1 MKQDVWAF
9 GFAFGHHGKYS
20 AFHRILDY
28 LPDEIR
34 KIYVS
39 FPWERLLPRPL
50 KRRLRREILR
60 RAEKRMI
67 QESSRAKPRLI
78 HFLYPENCFLN
89 GCFQRSFNGK
99 VLLTLHQPESVLP
112 SFRTSP
118 QGLSF
123 IETAQRADR
132 LIAMSPHAVEC
143 YQKFFEN
150 QSVRVIPHGVDT
162 NFFTPNNDISD
173 SSLILTLG
181 NWRRDFK
188 LWQAVA
194 NNFLKRGRPETFCL
208 VTNPENRKQCG
219 LKKTANTIFMN
230 GISDLELRELYNRS
244 KALFL
249 PLLDA
254 VANNALLE
262 GLSMGKQ
269 ILVSDLPASRF
280 YGADHVS
287 YLEKGATIEKASNAL
302 RQLLDQSS
310 PQASRLGIRKYA
322 ESSFSWT
329 HIAKTYQEEYSSLL
343 SRDQRSIHP

>member
-60 RAEKRMI
+60 AEKRMI

-89 GCFQRSFNGK
+89 GCFQRSFTGK
-99 VLLTLHQPESVLP
+99 VLLTLHQPESVLS
-112 SFRTSP
+112 SFRISP

-132 LIAMSPHAVEC
+132 LIAMSPHVVEC

-162 NFFTPNNDISD
+162 NYFTPGNDISD

-194 NNFLKRGRPETFCL
+194 NNFLKRGRPETFFL

-262 GLSMGKQ
+262 GLSMGKH

-280 YGADHVS
+280 YGEDHVS
-287 YLEKGATIEKASNAL
+287 YLDKDATIETASNAL
-302 RQLLDQSS
+302 FQLLDKSTLQERR
-310 PQASRLGIRKYA
+310 PDIRNYA
-322 ESSFSWT
+322 EANFSWPR
-329 HIAKTYQEEYSSLL
+329 IAKAYQEEYSNLL
-343 SRDQRSIHP
+343 SKG

>member
-1 MKQDVWAF
+1 MKHDVWAF

-34 KIYVS
+34 KINVS
-39 FPWERLLPRPL
+39 FPCERFLPRPF
-50 KRRLRREILR
+50 KRRIRRVLLR

-67 QESSRAKPRLI
+67 QDSIRTKPRLI

-89 GCFQRSFNGK
+89 GCFQRSYNGK
-99 VLLTLHQPESVLP
+99 VLLTLHQPEAVL
-112 SFRTSP
+112 SLFRTSP

-123 IETAQRADR
+123 LETAQRADR
-132 LIAMSPHAVEC
+132 LIAMSPHMVER

-150 QSVRVIPHGVDT
+150 PSVRVIPHGVDT
-162 NFFTPNNDISD
+162 NYFTPENDISD

-194 NNFLKRGRPETFCL
+194 NSFLQRGRSETFCL
-208 VTNPENRKQCG
+208 VTNPENRKQFG

-230 GISDLELRELYNRS
+230 GISDIELRGLYNRS
-244 KALFL
+244 RVLFL

-254 VANNALLE
+254 VANNAMLE

-287 YLEKGATIEKASNAL
+287 YLDKDTTTETASDSLCQLVDQAL
-302 RQLLDQSS
+302 STGS
-310 PQASRLGIRKYA
+310 NIGIRRHA
-322 ESSFSWT
+322 ETNFSWPQ
-329 HIAKTYQEEYSSLL
+329 IAKAYQDEYSILL
-343 SRDQRSIHP
+343 SKG

>member
-1 MKQDVWAF
+1 MKQEVWAF

-20 AFHRILDY
+20 AFHRLLDY

-34 KIYVS
+34 KINVS
-39 FPWERLLPRPL
+39 FPCERLLPYPF
-50 KRRLRREILR
+50 KHRLRRVILR
-60 RAEKRMI
+60 KAEKRMI
-67 QESSRAKPRLI
+67 QEASRAKPRLI

-89 GCFQRSFNGK
+89 GCFQQYFSGK
-99 VLLTLHQPESVLP
+99 VLLTLHQPEAVL
-112 SFRTSP
+112 SSGVTSP

-123 IETAQRADR
+123 LETARRADR
-132 LIAMSPHAVEC
+132 LIAMSPDIVNY
-143 YQKFFEN
+143 YQEFFAN
-150 QSVRVIPHGVDT
+150 KSVRMIPHGVDT
-162 NFFTPNNDISD
+162 KYIIPRSFSGDRT
-173 SSLILTLG
+173 LILTVG
-181 NWRRDFK
+181 NWKRDFS

-194 NNFLKRGRPETFCL
+194 NEFLRRGRPEMFCL
-208 VTNPENRKQCG
+208 VTNRENRKQFN
-219 LKKTANTIFMN
+219 LKKTANTQFMH
-230 GISDLELRELYNRS
+230 GISDPELRELYNRS

-287 YLEKGATIEKASNAL
+287 YLDKDAKIEKASNAL
-302 RQLLDQSS
+302 CQLLDQSS

-329 HIAKTYQEEYSSLL
+329 HIAKTYLEEYSSLL
-343 SRDQRSIHP
+343 SRE

>member
-1 MKQDVWAF
+1 MKQEVWAF

-67 QESSRAKPRLI
+67 QESSCAKPRLI
-78 HFLYPENCFLN
+78 HFLYPENCFLS

-132 LIAMSPHAVEC
+132 LIAMSPHVVEC

-162 NFFTPNNDISD
+162 KFFTPNNDISD
-173 SSLILTLG
+173 SPLILTLG
-181 NWRRDFK
+181 NWKRDFK

-219 LKKTANTIFMN
+219 LEKTANTIFMN
-230 GISDLELRELYNRS
+230 GISDLELREQYNRS

-280 YGADHVS
+280 YGEDHVS
-287 YLEKGATIEKASNAL
+287 YLDKDATIEKASNAL
-302 RQLLDQSS
+302 CQLLDQSS

-343 SRDQRSIHP
+343 SRE

>member
-1 MKQDVWAF
+1 MKHDVWAF

-28 LPDEIR
+28 LPGEIR
-34 KIYVS
+34 KINVS
-39 FPWERLLPRPL
+39 FPCEHLLPRPF
-50 KRRLRREILR
+50 RHRLRRMILR
-60 RAEKRMI
+60 SAEKRMI
-67 QESSRAKPRLI
+67 QESICAKPRLI
-78 HFLYPENCFLN
+78 HFLYPENCFWN
-89 GCFQRSFNGK
+89 GCFQRYFGGK
-99 VLLTLHQPESVLP
+99 VMLTLHQPELVVSSCL
-112 SFRTSP
+112 TSP

-123 IETAQRADR
+123 KETAQRADR
-132 LIAMSPHAVEC
+132 LIALSPHMVEY

-150 QSVRVIPHGVDT
+150 PSVRMIPHGVDT
-162 NFFTPNNDISD
+162 EYFTPNSALGYQT
-173 SSLILTLG
+173 LILTVG

-208 VTNPENRKQCG
+208 VTNPENRKQFR

-244 KALFL
+244 RALFL

-287 YLEKGATIEKASNAL
+287 YLDKDATIKKASNAL
-302 RQLLDQSS
+302 CELLDQSS
-310 PQASRLGIRKYA
+310 PLASRLGIRKYA

-343 SRDQRSIHP
+343 SRE

>member
-1 MKQDVWAF
+1 MKKDVWAF

-39 FPWERLLPRPL
+39 FPCERLVPRPF

-67 QESSRAKPRLI
+67 EESSLTKPRLI
-78 HFLYPENCFLN
+78 HFLYPENCFLD
-89 GCFQRSFNGK
+89 GCFQHYFSGK
-99 VLLTLHQPESVLP
+99 VLLSLHQPESVLS

-123 IETAQRADR
+123 IETAQRAGR
-132 LIAMSPHAVEC
+132 LIAMSPHVVEC

-150 QSVRVIPHGVDT
+150 QSVHVIPHGVDT
-162 NFFTPNNDISD
+162 NYFMPSKDISD
-173 SSLILTLG
+173 SPLILTLG
-181 NWRRDFK
+181 NWKRDFK

-194 NNFLKRGRPETFCL
+194 EDFLRRGRPEKFCL
-208 VTNPENRKQCG
+208 VTNPENRKQFG
-219 LKKTANTIFMN
+219 LKKTANTILMN

-254 VANNALLE
+254 VANNAMLE

-280 YGADHVS
+280 YGVDHVS
-287 YLEKGATIEKASNAL
+287 YFDKDATIEKASNAL
-302 RQLLDQSS
+302 CELLDQSS

-329 HIAKTYQEEYSSLL
+329 QIAKTYQEEYSSLL
-343 SRDQRSIHP
+343 SRE

>member
-1 MKQDVWAF
+1 MTFKKNDIWVL

-28 LPDEIR
+28 LPDEIC

-67 QESSRAKPRLI
+67 QESICAKPRLI
-78 HFLYPENCFLN
+78 HFLYPENCFWN

-99 VLLTLHQPESVLP
+99 VLLTLHQPESVLS

-132 LIAMSPHAVEC
+132 LIAMSPHVVEC

-162 NFFTPNNDISD
+162 NYFTPGNDISD

-194 NNFLKRGRPETFCL
+194 SNFLKRGRPEIFCL
-208 VTNPENRKQCG
+208 VTNRENRKHFS
-219 LKKTANTIFMN
+219 LKKTANTIFMH
-230 GISDLELRELYNRS
+230 GISDLELRGLYNRS

-280 YGADHVS
+280 YGEDHVS
-287 YLEKGATIEKASNAL
+287 YLDKDATIETASNAL
-302 RQLLDQSS
+302 SHLLDKSTLQERR
-310 PQASRLGIRKYA
+310 PDIRNYA
-322 ESSFSWT
+322 EANFSWPR
-329 HIAKTYQEEYSSLL
+329 IAKAYQEEYSNLL
-343 SRDQRSIHP
+343 SKG

>member
-1 MKQDVWAF
+1 MKHEVWIF

-34 KIYVS
+34 KINVS
-39 FPWERLLPRPL
+39 FPYERFLPRPF
-50 KRRLRREILR
+50 KRRLRRELLR

-67 QESSRAKPRLI
+67 VESIRAKPRLI
-78 HFLYPENCFLN
+78 HYLYPENCFLS
-89 GCFQRSFNGK
+89 GCLQHYFSGK
-99 VLLTLHQPESVLP
+99 VLLTLHQPESVLS

-123 IETAQRADR
+123 METTQRADR
-132 LIAMSPHAVEC
+132 LIAMSPHVVEC
-143 YQKFFEN
+143 YQNFFKN
-150 QSVRVIPHGVDT
+150 QSVCVIPHGVDT
-162 NFFTPNNDISD
+162 SYFAPASTKVH
-173 SSLILTLG
+173 SSIILTIG
-181 NWRRDFK
+181 NWRRDFQ
-188 LWQAVA
+188 LWQGVT
-194 NNFLKRGRPETFCL
+194 NDFLRKGRPEIFCL
-208 VTNPENRKQCG
+208 VTNRENRKHFS
-219 LKKTANTIFMN
+219 LKKTANTKFMH

-244 KALFL
+244 RVLFL

-287 YLEKGATIEKASNAL
+287 YLDKDATIEKASNAL
-302 RQLLDQSS
+302 CELLDQSS
-310 PQASRLGIRKYA
+310 PLASRLGIRKYA
-322 ESSFSWT
+322 ESSFSWPR
-329 HIAKTYQEEYSSLL
+329 IAKAYQEEYSNLL
-343 SRDQRSIHP
+343 SKG

>member
-1 MKQDVWAF
+1 MTFKKNGIWVF

-34 KIYVS
+34 TINVS
-39 FPWERLLPRPL
+39 FPCERFMPRPFKL
-50 KRRLRREILR
+50 RLRREILR

-67 QESSRAKPRLI
+67 QESICAKPQLI

-89 GCFQRSFNGK
+89 GCFQQYFSGK
-99 VLLTLHQPESVLP
+99 VLLTLHQPEGVL
-112 SFRTSP
+112 SSGVTSP

-123 IETAQRADR
+123 IETAKRADG
-132 LIAMSPHAVEC
+132 LIALSPNIIKY
-143 YQKFFEN
+143 YQEFFANE
-150 QSVRVIPHGVDT
+150 SVRMIPHGVDT
-162 NFFTPNNDISD
+162 KYFIPSG
-173 SSLILTLG
+173 SSGERTLILTVG
-181 NWRRDFK
+181 NWKRDFS

-194 NNFLKRGRPETFCL
+194 NEFLRMGRPEMFCL
-208 VTNPENRKQCG
+208 VTNRENRKQFG
-219 LKKTANTIFMN
+219 LTKTANTIFMH
-230 GISDLELRELYNRS
+230 GISDHELRELYNRS

-269 ILVSDLPASRF
+269 ILVSDLPAARF

-287 YLEKGATIEKASNAL
+287 YLDKDATIETASNAL
-302 RQLLDQSS
+302 SHLLDKSTLQE
-310 PQASRLGIRKYA
+310 SRPDIRNYA
-322 ESSFSWT
+322 EANFSWPL
-329 HIAKTYQEEYSSLL
+329 IAKAYQEEYSNLL
-343 SRDQRSIHP
+343 SKR

>member
-1 MKQDVWAF
+1 MKQDVWVF

-39 FPWERLLPRPL
+39 FPWERLLPRPF
-50 KRRLRREILR
+50 KRRLRRELLR

-67 QESSRAKPRLI
+67 VESIRAKPRLI
-78 HFLYPENCFLN
+78 HYLYPENCFLS
-89 GCFQRSFNGK
+89 GCLQHYFSGK
-99 VLLTLHQPESVLP
+99 VLLTLHQPESVLS

-132 LIAMSPHAVEC
+132 LVAMSPHVVEC
-143 YQKFFEN
+143 YQKFFQN

-162 NFFTPNNDISD
+162 KYFTPSNDISD
-173 SSLILTLG
+173 PPLILTLG

-188 LWQAVA
+188 LWQNVA
-194 NNFLKRGRPETFCL
+194 NDFLKRGRPETFCL
-208 VTNPENRKQCG
+208 VTNPENRKQFG

-269 ILVSDLPASRF
+269 ILVSDLPATRF
-280 YGADHVS
+280 YGADQVAC
-287 YLEKGATIEKASNAL
+287 LDKDATIETASNAL
-302 RQLLDQSS
+302 SRLLETCFLQE
-310 PQASRLGIRKYA
+310 SRLGIRKYA
-322 ESSFSWT
+322 EANFSWPR
-329 HIAKTYQEEYSSLL
+329 IAKAYQEEYSNLL
-343 SRDQRSIHP
+343 SKG

>member
-20 AFHRILDY
+20 AFHKILDY

-39 FPWERLLPRPL
+39 FPCESLLPGPL

-67 QESSRAKPRLI
+67 QESSWAKPRLI
-78 HFLYPENCFLN
+78 HFLYPENCFLS

-99 VLLTLHQPESVLP
+99 VLLTLHQPESVLS

-132 LIAMSPHAVEC
+132 LVAMSPHVVEC

-162 NFFTPNNDISD
+162 NYFTPGNDISD
-173 SSLILTLG
+173 SPLILTLG

-194 NNFLKRGRPETFCL
+194 EDFLKRGRPEMFCL
-208 VTNPENRKQCG
+208 VTNPENRKQFG
-219 LKKTANTIFMN
+219 LKKTANTIFMQ

-254 VANNALLE
+254 VANNAMLE

-269 ILVSDLPASRF
+269 ILVSDLPATRF
-280 YGADHVS
+280 YGAGQVACLD
-287 YLEKGATIEKASNAL
+287 KDATIETASNAL
-302 RQLLDQSS
+302 SKLLDTSVLQE
-310 PQASRLGIRKYA
+310 SRLGIRKYA
-322 ESSFSWT
+322 EANFSWT
-329 HIAKTYQEEYSSLL
+329 KIVNNYQEEYSSLL
-343 SRDQRSIHP
+343 SKG

>member
-1 MKQDVWAF
+1 MSFKENDVWVF
-9 GFAFGHHGKYS
+9 GFAFSHHGKYS

-28 LPDEIR
+28 LPSKIR
-34 KIYVS
+34 KIYVP
-39 FPWERLLPRPL
+39 FPCESLLPAPL
-50 KRRLRREILR
+50 KCRLRRAILK

-67 QESSRAKPRLI
+67 QESNRAKPRLI

-89 GCFQRSFNGK
+89 GCFQRYFGGK

-112 SFRTSP
+112 SFHRSP

-132 LIAMSPHAVEC
+132 LVAMSPHVVEC

-162 NFFTPNNDISD
+162 KYFTPSKDISD
-173 SSLILTLG
+173 PPLILTLG

-188 LWQAVA
+188 LWQNVA
-194 NNFLKRGRPETFCL
+194 NDFLKKGRPEMFCL
-208 VTNPENRKQCG
+208 VTNRENRKQFS
-219 LKKTANTIFMN
+219 LTKTANTIFMH

-269 ILVSDLPASRF
+269 ILVSDLPALRF

-287 YLEKGATIEKASNAL
+287 YLDIDATIGETSEAL
-302 RQLLDQSS
+302 CQLLDQSLLEG
-310 PQASRLGIRKYA
+310 SRLGTRNYA
-322 ESSFSWT
+322 ETHFSWPQ
-329 HIAKTYQEEYSSLL
+329 IAKSYLEEYSALL
-343 SRDQRSIHP
+343 SKG

>member
-39 FPWERLLPRPL
+39 FPCERFLPRPF
-50 KRRLRREILR
+50 KHRLRREILR

-67 QESSRAKPRLI
+67 QESICAKPRLI
-78 HFLYPENCFLN
+78 HFLYPVNCFLN
-89 GCFQRSFNGK
+89 GCFQHYFSGK
-99 VLLTLHQPESVLP
+99 VLLTLHQPESVLS

-123 IETAQRADR
+123 IETAHRADR
-132 LIAMSPHAVEC
+132 LIAMSPHVIEC

-150 QSVRVIPHGVDT
+150 QSVRVIPHGVDADY
-162 NFFTPNNDISD
+162 FTPGPLGGDG
-173 SSLILTLG
+173 SLILTLG

-188 LWQAVA
+188 LWEGVA
-194 NNFLKRGRPETFCL
+194 NDFSRRGRAEVFCL
-208 VTNPENRKQCG
+208 VTNQENRKRFG
-219 LKKTANTIFMN
+219 LKKTANTIFMH
-230 GISDLELRELYNRS
+230 GISDFELLELYNRS

-262 GLSMGKQ
+262 GLAMGQK

-280 YGADHVS
+280 YGGDHVS
-287 YLEKGATIEKASNAL
+287 YLDKNATVEAASKTL
-302 RQLLDQSS
+302 SQLLDQSS
-310 PQASRLGIRKYA
+310 PDVRRLRIRKYA
-322 ESSFSWT
+322 ESNFSWT
-329 HIAKTYQEEYSSLL
+329 QIAKTYQEEYSSLL
-343 SRDQRSIHP
+343 SRE